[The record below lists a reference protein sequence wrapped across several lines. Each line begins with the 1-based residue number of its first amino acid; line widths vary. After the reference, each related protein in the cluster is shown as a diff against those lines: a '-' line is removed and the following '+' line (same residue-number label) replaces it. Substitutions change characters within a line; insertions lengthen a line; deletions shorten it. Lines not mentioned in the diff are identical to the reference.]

1 MFCHPQLDESCAL
14 DPEAQG
20 DSGAMVVTAPG
31 WILTLQPSSYTTVAL
46 PPGPAMMEF
55 IDIGAGA
62 AGERFEAL
70 AVIDGEVARVRAR

>member
-1 MFCHPQLDESCAL
+1 L

-46 PPGPAMMEF
+46 PLGPTMTESPTL
-55 IDIGAGA
+55 
-62 AGERFEAL
+62 AL
-70 AVIDGEVARVRAR
+70 MLLVTGLKPLP